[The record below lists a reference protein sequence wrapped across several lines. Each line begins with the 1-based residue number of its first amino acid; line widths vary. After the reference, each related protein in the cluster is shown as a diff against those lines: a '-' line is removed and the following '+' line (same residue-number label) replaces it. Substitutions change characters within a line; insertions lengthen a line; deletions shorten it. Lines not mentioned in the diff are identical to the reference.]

1 MFRDFLFAYILEY
14 ANVLDMSL
22 KELCR
27 AFGNPV
33 RVQIVVCL
41 SHEATVS
48 ELLGK
53 CTLSQS
59 ALSQHLAILREARI
73 VKTKERG
80 RYIYY
85 KIADKRYIHLAR
97 TLLLITKMAK

>member
-1 MFRDFLFAYILEY
+1 M
-14 ANVLDMSL
+14 LDMSL

-33 RVQIVVCL
+33 RVRIVVCL

-85 KIADKRYIHLAR
+85 KIADKRYTNLAR
-97 TLLLITKMAK
+97 ALLLITKMAK